1 MTRINRLAF
10 LLLSVFS
17 MTLCAQAQGR
27 NSIEGRV
34 LAPSGRGIEDAR
46 VLLKNQNYSDVGQDI
61 TDSQGNYRFQGVSD
75 GIYYIEVLPLGTG
88 YDGKTLRVELASFSR
103 RVGGSAEIYRFDFEL
118 RPLQPIEKPLPKKLA
133 EALAFV
139 QEVPPTARQKFK
151 DAEKLLEKEKKDE
164 AYAALRQ
171 AIEIFPD
178 YYEALDLLG
187 TEYLKAGWSDV
198 SVPLFLQ
205 AVDVNKK
212 GWHAYYGL
220 GSAYSKLKMRK
231 EAIEALRKTIDLN
244 PFYARGFL
252 RLGAEL
258 AKDKGNIDEAISIY
272 QKAIKLEPVEA
283 SEPYAA
289 LASLYSSQG
298 RYKEAA
304 DALESYLKAAPD
316 LKNTETIR
324 EKIKEFRKKAGP
336 QS

>member
-1 MTRINRLAF
+1 MIGINRLTF
-10 LLLSVFS
+10 LLLLIFS

-75 GIYYIEVLPLGTG
+75 GIYYIEILPLGTG

-133 EALAFV
+133 EALAFA

-164 AYAALRQ
+164 AYATLRQ

-187 TEYLKAGWSDV
+187 TEYLKSGWFDV

-220 GSAYSKLKMRK
+220 GIAYSKLKMRK
-231 EAIEALRKTIDLN
+231 DSIEALRKTIDLN

-258 AKDKGNIDEAISIY
+258 AKDKGTVDEAISVY
-272 QKAIKLEPVEA
+272 QKAIKLEPIEA

-289 LASLYSSQG
+289 LASLYSAQG

-304 DALESYLKAAPD
+304 DALEAYLKAAPC
-316 LKNTETIR
+316 LKNSETIR
-324 EKIKEFRKKAGP
+324 DKIKEFRKRAGP